1 MAPSSKKPDSSE
13 PVLNQYALLQEQL
26 KVQQDTNRL
35 LQEVVYLLNGFTNN
49 GSNLNGMVPDVS
61 FLAYLSV
68 VGPALARHLDEKIG
82 IEEIKKGGVHLGA
95 SLIEEFSAYS
105 SCQNPADKIYNS
117 LEFLNTSGKD

>member
-1 MAPSSKKPDSSE
+1 MAPSSKNDETP
-13 PVLNQYALLQEQL
+13 LNQYALTKELLKAQQE
-26 KVQQDTNRL
+26 TNRL
-35 LQEVVYLLNGFTNN
+35 LQEAVYLLNGFTNN

-68 VGPALARHLDEKIG
+68 VGPALARHLDDKIG

>member
-1 MAPSSKKPDSSE
+1 MAPSSKNDETP
-13 PVLNQYALLQEQL
+13 LNQYALTKELLKAQQE
-26 KVQQDTNRL
+26 TNRL
-35 LQEVVYLLNGFTNN
+35 LQEAVYLLNGFTNN

-68 VGPALARHLDEKIG
+68 VGPALARHLDDKIG

-117 LEFLNTSGKD
+117 LEFLNSSGKD